1 MGCIRRPFAFC
12 FALVFGL
19 LIGTT
24 NAGAAESA
32 TSSPKKIARW
42 ESDLSIGGV
51 TGGRLAIVKSFWWS
65 PLPKIVAIG
74 LSFDYITQF
83 LPLSIDVSVSAPIPV
98 IVPFVCAGA
107 GAGLSGGG
115 VTSYGGGLKIRL
127 GRRIGIIAEYRNY
140 RYRPRSQ
147 SVDLPLGDPVHVHY
161 FGAGLA
167 WIY

>member
-1 MGCIRRPFAFC
+1 MGRIHRPSTLFLVL
-12 FALVFGL
+12 ALSL
-19 LIGTT
+19 LIFAGT
-24 NAGAAESA
+24 AGASETAS
-32 TSSPKKIARW
+32 SSPKKISRW
-42 ESDLSIGGV
+42 ESDLSIGGI
-51 TGGRLAIVKSFWWS
+51 TEGRLAIVKSFWWY
-65 PLPKIVAIG
+65 PLPKIVALG

-83 LPLSIDVSVSAPIPV
+83 LPLSIDIAVNAPIPV

-115 VTSYGGGLKIRL
+115 VTSYGGGLKFRL

>member
-1 MGCIRRPFAFC
+1 MRRIHRPSTLFLVL
-12 FALVFGL
+12 ALSL
-19 LIGTT
+19 LIFAGT
-24 NAGAAESA
+24 AGASETAS
-32 TSSPKKIARW
+32 SSPKKISRW
-42 ESDLSIGGV
+42 ESDLSIGGI
-51 TGGRLAIVKSFWWS
+51 TEGRLAIVKSFWWF

-83 LPLSIDVSVSAPIPV
+83 LPLSLDVALNAPIPV

-115 VTSYGGGLKIRL
+115 VTSYGGGLKVRL

-147 SVDLPLGDPVHVHY
+147 SVDLPYGDPVHVHY

>member
-1 MGCIRRPFAFC
+1 MARMHRPSTLF
-12 FALVFGL
+12 LVPVLGL
-19 LIGTT
+19 LISAGV
-24 NAGAAESA
+24 AGASETAA
-32 TSSPKKIARW
+32 SSPKKIARW
-42 ESDLSIGGV
+42 ESDLSIGGI
-51 TGGRLAIVKSFWWS
+51 TEGRLAIVKSFWWF

-83 LPLSIDVSVSAPIPV
+83 LPLSLDVAVNAPIPV

-115 VTSYGGGLKIRL
+115 VTSYGGGLKVRL

-147 SVDLPLGDPVHVHY
+147 SIDLPPEDPVHVHY